1 MHRIKAILK
10 PSTGISQ
17 HLSFLRPFSCQ
28 AALIKNFSA
37 RHKSKTVQWTRF
49 STQSDLNRGDVN
61 ETSNE
66 LVIEDEKGLEKLTQ
80 QAGLNEDDDDDD
92 DDEDE
97 EGVERVEVKFGYGTG
112 RRKTAV
118 AKVYINEGSGLFQVN
133 DRLVSDYF
141 LPHQRYL
148 CLEPFYYTETAGL
161 FDVKA
166 YVKGG
171 GISGNAKSRV

>member
-1 MHRIKAILK
+1 MQRIKAILK
-10 PSTGISQ
+10 PSIGISH
-17 HLSFLRPFSCQ
+17 HLSFLRPFSSQ
-28 AALIKNFSA
+28 AVLTKNFSA

-49 STQSDLNRGDVN
+49 STQSDFSRGDVN
-61 ETSNE
+61 EASEE
-66 LVIEDEKGLEKLTQ
+66 LLLEDEKEFEKLGSKNEELTQ
-80 QAGLNEDDDDDD
+80 QESAKPEFK
-92 DDEDE
+92 
-97 EGVERVEVKFGYGTG
+97 EGGEVKFGYGTG

-133 DRLVSDYF
+133 DRLLSDYF

-171 GISGNAKSRV
+171 GISGNATSRV